1 MIFFLSFLLL
11 PSSNLDLLLQ
21 FIDSTIETVYLGV
34 FCIDSQ
40 LLSLK
45 LSQGFPIRFILI
57 RYLLVL
63 FLDDLQFLYLF
74 LELRFQLFLFRSRF
88 SLRYLSLSILKFLY
102 FLDHEVVLP
111 PNLVVLCFNLIVFLY
126 FKQNV
131 A

>member
-45 LSQGFPIRFILI
+45 LSQGFSIGFILI
-57 RYLLVL
+57 GYLLVL

-74 LELRFQLFLFRSRF
+74 LEFSFQLFLFRSRF
-88 SLRYLSLSILKFLY
+88 SLRYLSLSILKLLY

-111 PNLVVLCFNLIVFLY
+111 PNLVVLCLNLIVFLY